1 MSEMEVSQEVQVEQ
15 KPKRGRPKKQTKK
28 EEVVIE
34 QAPIETQ
41 PEPTSQEPKQPEPTP
56 QEPTPQEPTPTEDEP
71 MPDASLT
78 PKTPRAKAKK
88 ASKPRVRR
96 KVDVTVEE
104 VQLGVEKVQQEE
116 AASLPFNAQVASELL
131 ATHMANHR
139 ALTRQMKA
147 SKYRSMIQGHI

>member
-15 KPKRGRPKKQTKK
+15 KPKRGRPKKQTKE

-41 PEPTSQEPKQPEPTP
+41 PEPTQPEPTP
-56 QEPTPQEPTPTEDEP
+56 QEPTPEEPTPTEDEP

-88 ASKPRVRR
+88 ASQPRVRR

-104 VQLGVEKVQQEE
+104 IQQGVEEVQQEE

-139 ALTRQMKA
+139 ALSRQMK
-147 SKYRSMIQGHI
+147 SNTCKSMTQGHM